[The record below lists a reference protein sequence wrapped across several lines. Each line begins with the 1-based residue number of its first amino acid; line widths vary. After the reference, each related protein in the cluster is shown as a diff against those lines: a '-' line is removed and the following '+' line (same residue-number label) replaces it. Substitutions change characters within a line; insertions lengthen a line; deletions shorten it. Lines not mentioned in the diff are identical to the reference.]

1 MYYTSLKNHNHTRI
15 CNGEYRVYNFIKKF
29 NRRGSS
35 ILCLVLFILLSAGSG
50 ISGVDQKETLTSDLT
65 SLSPGKNEIQFEH
78 DGLSRRLIVTTPK
91 TYDRKRSYPILFAFH
106 GAGGKADGMSN
117 RWSLQVDKRG
127 LIVISAEAVQPSAKW
142 NFMENF
148 HAVNYDDVGFI
159 SKVVEI
165 LVEQKIANAKAIY
178 ATGHSSGGLFTYRL
192 AKETDLFAAVSPMS
206 CGMAKGAHDPDE
218 NTKPI
223 SIIQV
228 IGDQDK
234 SYNGSTNAKVTMYS
248 ASERIDIWNKFNRS
262 HPVPVVVEKGEEVVL
277 TTYANEAGIEVAWV
291 KVKDQGHQIRRDLR
305 DSADSIAIDFLLK
318 HKKR

>member
-50 ISGVDQKETLTSDLT
+50 ISGVDQEETLTSDLT

-91 TYDRKRSYPILFAFH
+91 TYDRRRGYPILFAFH
-106 GAGGKADGMSN
+106 GAGGKADGPS
-117 RWSLQVDKRG
+117 RRFSPHVDKND
-127 LIVISAEAVQPSAKW
+127 LILISAEAVRSLAKW
-142 NFMENF
+142 NLMDNI

-165 LVEQKIANAKAIY
+165 LVEQKIADPKAIY

-228 IGDQDK
+228 IGDKDK
-234 SYNGSTNAKVTMYS
+234 SYNGSTSERVTMYS
-248 ASERIDIWNKFNRS
+248 AKERIDIWRTFNRS
-262 HPVPVVVEKGEEVVL
+262 YPEPVVEVIGEEIVVN
-277 TTYANEAGIEVAWV
+277 TYVNASGVEVALV
-291 KVKDQGHQIRRDLR
+291 KVKDQGHIIRRDLR
-305 DSADSIAIDFLLK
+305 DRADSIAIDFLLK
-318 HKKR
+318 HKKQ